1 MNDQTQIIS
10 IRGLNDCSIHINFCD
25 RDLCA
30 SVVTSDGVQGD
41 FCFDEITLKMF
52 AYAYKIHCE
61 KIRELNEKERNT

>member
-30 SVVTSDGVQGD
+30 SVVTSDGVK
-41 FCFDEITLKMF
+41 EISALMKL
-52 AYAYKIHCE
+52 H
-61 KIRELNEKERNT
+61 